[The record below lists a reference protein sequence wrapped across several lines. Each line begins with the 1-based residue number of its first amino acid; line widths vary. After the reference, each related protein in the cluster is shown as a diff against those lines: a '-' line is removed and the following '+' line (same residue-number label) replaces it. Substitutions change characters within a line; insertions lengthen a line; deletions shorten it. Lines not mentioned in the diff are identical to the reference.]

1 MKKLTFVIVS
11 LFFIVSGMS
20 VQAQGF
26 RHNRMGSYIGIGFAD
41 PFFYS
46 GYNTSR
52 YSLFLGL
59 FLSLSINLFINLF
72 ISPFLLP
79 V

>member
-26 RHNRMGSYIGIGFAD
+26 RHNRMGSYIGIGFATL
-41 PFFYS
+41 FFI
-46 GYNTSR
+46 R
-52 YSLFLGL
+52 DIILPVISLFLGL